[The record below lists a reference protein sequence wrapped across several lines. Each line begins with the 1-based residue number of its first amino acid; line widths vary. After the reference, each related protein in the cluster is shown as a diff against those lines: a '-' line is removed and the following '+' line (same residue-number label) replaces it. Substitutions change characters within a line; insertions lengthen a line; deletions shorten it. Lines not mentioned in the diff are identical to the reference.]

1 MDTNSQPVR
10 RGDHE
15 AMSSRALV
23 LKSNEN
29 LDSDLVLRRFIRS
42 AKAGS
47 LGVVLNNRRP
57 LCLKLLTAGLGER
70 HLVCK
75 LKLTL
80 YYILHTHLPR
90 KEELGRRYEAW
101 LLPKPGRM
109 AIEVRGAHADK

>member
-57 LCLKLLTAGLGER
+57 LSLKLLTAGLGER
-70 HLVCK
+70 HLGWK
-75 LKLTL
+75 
-80 YYILHTHLPR
+80 
-90 KEELGRRYEAW
+90 
-101 LLPKPGRM
+101 
-109 AIEVRGAHADK
+109 